1 MRGFLLT
8 LVVLFATATARDHH
22 GHSRTTWGKNGDAEL
37 LLQAN
42 EASTLGLAGSRP
54 TPIYPA
60 ATLPPLL
67 RPPPLGADD
76 DKIPN
81 ICARPLMWLGLFV
94 TVVLSAPMDVFA
106 LMFLR
111 YRCGCGRGVRT
122 LSQRDRAERGG
133 GEGVRW

>member
-22 GHSRTTWGKNGDAEL
+22 GHRRTQWGKNGEAIDAEL

-67 RPPPLGADD
+67 PPPPLGVVSV
-76 DKIPN
+76 KN
-81 ICARPLMWLGLFV
+81 V
-94 TVVLSAPMDVFA
+94 TLAMPIGGNSWIVGVIMVTISCIISSAGFIVSSS
-106 LMFLR
+106 
-111 YRCGCGRGVRT
+111 RT
-122 LSQRDRAERGG
+122 
-133 GEGVRW
+133 

>member
-22 GHSRTTWGKNGDAEL
+22 GHRRTQWGKNGEAIDAEL

-67 RPPPLGADD
+67 PPPPLGVVSV
-76 DKIPN
+76 KN
-81 ICARPLMWLGLFV
+81 V
-94 TVVLSAPMDVFA
+94 TLAMPIGGNSWIVGVIMVTISCIISSAG
-106 LMFLR
+106 
-111 YRCGCGRGVRT
+111 GCGRGMRT
-122 LSQRDRAERGG
+122 LSQRDRA
-133 GEGVRW
+133 

>member
-8 LVVLFATATARDHH
+8 LVVVFATATARDHH
-22 GHSRTTWGKNGDAEL
+22 GHRRTQWGKNGEAIDAEL

-67 RPPPLGADD
+67 RPPPLGVVSV
-76 DKIPN
+76 KN
-81 ICARPLMWLGLFV
+81 V
-94 TVVLSAPMDVFA
+94 TLAMA
-106 LMFLR
+106 
-111 YRCGCGRGVRT
+111 
-122 LSQRDRAERGG
+122 
-133 GEGVRW
+133 